1 MAIASALSSVI
12 GSGVEGF
19 EASKR
24 SKYPGYT
31 VPKSWINFVV
41 FLIMLLAVAFFGKLM
56 WNELLAKF
64 ITVLKPLPTVFHVVA
79 MYIALEIFF
88 GIVLININN

>member
-1 MAIASALSSVI
+1 MAVASALSSMI

-24 SKYPGYT
+24 SKFPGYT

-41 FLIMLLAVAFFGKLM
+41 FVILLLAVAFFGKVM
-56 WNELLAKF
+56 WNELIAKY
-64 ITVLKPLPTVFHVVA
+64 ISVAKPLPTIFHA
-79 MYIALEIFF
+79 IGMYIALDIFF
-88 GIVLININN
+88 GSS

>member
-1 MAIASALSSVI
+1 MAICKALESVI

-79 MYIALEIFF
+79 MYIALDIFF
-88 GIVLININN
+88 GSS

>member
-1 MAIASALSSVI
+1 MAICKALESVI

-19 EASKR
+19 EAFKR

-41 FLIMLLAVAFFGKLM
+41 FVIMLLAVAFFGQLM

-64 ITVLKPLPTVFHVVA
+64 ITVLKPLPSVFHVIG
-79 MYIALEIFF
+79 MYIALDVFF
-88 GIVLININN
+88 GN